1 MSTPVRPMTD
11 FDMSSAASLNASA
24 VRPDAP
30 DLSAM
35 PSQLGGGGLRPS
47 FVATGS
53 REMEQRFAKQVAES
67 EYKLLEERGR
77 AHERE
82 ARLREELARER
93 SAIPK
98 LVEERVQRELADRE
112 KSTKAAESN
121 ASRIG
126 GTGRPGGAPQQA
138 DSGEVNGLKQQ
149 LSETQRLLA
158 DAERR
163 YQQEKRELLNL
174 RTAQLKN
181 ESSKR
186 GQEGD
191 IVGRA
196 MQVMSE
202 YETIVRTSEE
212 NSLARLAHHMENFEK
227 EWVRRTRS
235 FEERKS
241 EFEAHLMSKAL
252 EALQAH
258 NQDVDAIGQEIAQK
272 TLDML
277 RQQSSSRLQLEEEVM
292 HHAEQFKVQYKEML
306 ETEFRERC
314 RMYDEK
320 LADRERNLST
330 ILEHERKRIIE
341 AEQKVITEHEAMHV
355 QALNEAMRDISQLR
369 EQLVRE
375 HQEQQAKAMQDL
387 VERRNSMRD
396 EQSHVIAQVSERVKD
411 VERQCFEAVDSAQ
424 NALREMQVHLI
435 NKEAEMAK
443 QLLETSAEKEQSRLK
458 EIAALRQD
466 VERHWKGVV
475 EELRSQHLVDI
486 ERVTVGFQERLDREH
501 SDQHSKEAELRRAY
515 EQRMIRVEEAADQRW
530 AARVTEGS
538 NALDRHLEVIQA
550 LRDDNEQ
557 LSAQLSSLQQQ
568 FMLREQ
574 ELGQKVGQIQREH
587 EAVWHRKMEEMRVR
601 YDQLLDEA
609 LGGPSGESVS
619 RAEHEKILETVR
631 ELEERCVQI
640 KQHEANRLQHER
652 DHLNELWKSR
662 LEEERGD
669 RAIWEQDQLKHMG
682 DLRAEVYADA
692 RRKETEVLRRA
703 EQERLRFHEE
713 AMGRTVEERK
723 DRDAFEERVRIE
735 GETRVREAEEELN
748 DAYNEKVRI
757 LERRVE
763 EKEIV
768 LERRRLD
775 LKREYTAMEE
785 ASKNQAAEWLEKE
798 KREILSDVK
807 SFHEK
812 LVEEQQRIETDRIT
826 FEQRLT
832 LQYAEAFEQAKV
844 ALQAHITTI
853 TRNHI
858 EYWALCEQEW
868 LQHRA
873 DEMRLLFEQRV
884 EFEKMIKSQT
894 KRDLHH
900 EREKIN
906 SMLAGER
913 AALDARENDI
923 FARADQMRQEL
934 EATARDRAL
943 NLLDQR
949 NQIHE
954 TAEIKRAEEEAKIWE
969 QLEKRILEKE
979 RQAEADRRVLEMEL
993 RNRYEALMNSERH
1006 RMDALMDQHRTEARE
1021 LYDRQQQGLRQ
1032 RDEEW
1037 HRQRLQMEVDER
1049 STHERN
1055 YQEVRNSERH
1065 RMDALMDQHR
1075 TEARE
1080 LYDRQQ
1086 QGLRQRDEEWHR
1098 QRLQMEVDERSTH
1111 ERNYQEVRE
1120 QAEARV
1126 HEERRRFEAAMR
1138 LREQEFDAERLRG
1151 LDSLEKQLRD
1161 HEGATRHQLQALKDD
1176 YDRRVR
1182 MLTQDMHHQREE
1194 YIADLADQE
1203 RKFQEQRD
1211 SYEEA
1216 AMSKF
1221 EKNLKEMR
1229 NVMEKRQREQQV
1241 RDIELRE
1248 SIETQRKDYEAKIHR
1263 QYQDHLKSHEERLIK
1278 MQEDREQS
1286 ALRQEKEYQDQLFA
1300 VRQDMERTMSNY
1312 FSQSDV
1318 KSKEVLDATRT
1329 QFVAKLEEY
1338 YHLVTQERK
1347 KRVDSESLLAA
1358 AHDELESLRL
1368 SMEQYKLE
1376 VQRTMHT
1383 KYEALFAQVRERTR
1397 SDREDQAKKLL
1408 EDEEKKVASEILRRE
1423 NEKKIDTFGFSALNG
1438 SSIGAVAASPR
1449 VGGAPSSSSYAA
1461 PLGHAARTTAT
1472 IIHQQQD
1479 TIQTSIGLGTPPPSS
1494 SRPTPSQRQTPLPHQ
1509 QAVAV
1514 DGSTVDPFVETI
1526 QKRQEKLKQL
1536 WNVLDVPESERSGFS
1551 DRLIGATQPAALE
1564 ALTLEIRRLE
1574 QQLPLL
1580 EVITRREFV
1589 QHRVRELEK
1598 KPASQKQAEEFGR
1611 ELLKLTDHLRNE
1623 IPKYE
1628 SKNGQKFM
1636 FRGKRFMDT
1645 LLTEVEQD
1653 IRAAGGMRPTVS

>member
-1 MSTPVRPMTD
+1 MSTPLRPTE
-11 FDMSSAASLNASA
+11 FDMSSARRDLPSA
-24 VRPDAP
+24 VRHDPVDY
-30 DLSAM
+30 SGM
-35 PSQLGGGGLRPS
+35 PSQLSGAPRPS
-47 FVATGS
+47 FAATGS
-53 REMEQRFAKQVAES
+53 REMEQKFAKLVADS

-82 ARLREELARER
+82 AKLREELARER
-93 SAIPK
+93 ANLPK
-98 LVEERVQRELADRE
+98 LVEERVQKEV
-112 KSTKAAESN
+112 AEMERKMKNTSSMQDS
-121 ASRIG
+121 ASR
-126 GTGRPGGAPQQA
+126 GGAK
-138 DSGEVNGLKQQ
+138 DGELRQQ
-149 LSETQRLLA
+149 LAETQRLLA

-252 EALQAH
+252 DALQAH
-258 NQDVDAIGQEIAQK
+258 NQDVDAIGQEIAEK
-272 TLDML
+272 TLGML

-306 ETEFRERC
+306 EAEFRERC

-320 LADRERNLST
+320 LSERERNLSS
-330 ILEHERKRIIE
+330 ILENERKRIVE
-341 AEQKVITEHEAMHV
+341 AEQRVITEHEAMHV
-355 QALNEAMRDISQLR
+355 NALNDAMRDISSLR
-369 EQLVRE
+369 EQLVKE
-375 HQEQQAKAMQDL
+375 HQEQQAKAVQDL
-387 VERRNSMRD
+387 VERRNAMRD
-396 EQSHVIAQVSERVKD
+396 EQSQVIAQVNERVKE

-424 NALREMQVHLI
+424 NALREMQIHLI

-443 QLLETSAEKEQSRLK
+443 QLLDSSAEKEQSRIR
-458 EIAALRQD
+458 EISSLRQE
-466 VERHWKGVV
+466 VENHWKGVV
-475 EELRSQHLVDI
+475 EELRSQHLLEI
-486 ERVTVGFQERLDREH
+486 ERVTVGFQDRLDKEH
-501 SDQHSKEAELRRAY
+501 SDQHAKEAELRRTY
-515 EQRMIRVEEAADQRW
+515 EQRMVRVEEAADQRW
-530 AARVTEGS
+530 AARVTENS
-538 NALDRHLEVIQA
+538 SALDRHLEVIQA

-557 LSAQLSSLQQQ
+557 LSSQLSSLQQQ

-574 ELGQKVGQIQREH
+574 ELGQKVSQIQREH

-640 KQHEANRLQHER
+640 KQQEASRLQHER
-652 DHLNELWKSR
+652 DHLNELWKTR
-662 LEEERGD
+662 LEEERSE

-682 DLRAEVYADA
+682 DLRAEIYADA
-692 RRKETEVLRRA
+692 RRKETEILRRA
-703 EQERLRFHEE
+703 EQERLRLHEE
-713 AMGRTVEERK
+713 AMGRTVEERR
-723 DRDAFEERVRIE
+723 DRDTFEERVRLE
-735 GETRVREAEEELN
+735 AETRVRESEEELTE
-748 DAYNEKVRI
+748 AYNEKVRI

-763 EKEIV
+763 EKELV

-785 ASKNQAAEWLEKE
+785 SSKNQAAEWLEKE
-798 KREILSDVK
+798 KREILADVK

-812 LVEEQQRIETDRIT
+812 LVEEQQRIETDRVT

-832 LQYAEAFEQAKV
+832 LQYAEAFEQAKA
-844 ALQAHITTI
+844 ALQSHITSV

-858 EYWALCEQEW
+858 EYWGHCEHEW

-873 DEMRLLFEQRV
+873 EEMRFLFEQRM
-884 EFEKMIKSQT
+884 EFEKLQKTQT
-894 KRDLHH
+894 KRELMN
-900 EREKIN
+900 ERENIAA
-906 SMLAGER
+906 MLAAER
-913 AALDARENDI
+913 AALDERENDI
-923 FARADQMRQEL
+923 FARADQQRLDL
-934 EATARDRAL
+934 EKTARERAL
-943 NLLDQR
+943 SLLDER
-949 NQIHE
+949 NKIHE
-954 TAEIKRAEEEAKIWE
+954 VSEQRRAEEEARIWE
-969 QLEKRILEKE
+969 QLEKRVLEKE

-1006 RMDALMDQHRTEARE
+1006 RMDTLMDQHRTEARE

-1037 HRQRLQMEVDER
+1037 HRQRLQLEAEER
-1049 STHERN
+1049 AGHER
-1055 YQEVRNSERH
+1055 
-1065 RMDALMDQHR
+1065 M
-1075 TEARE
+1075 
-1080 LYDRQQ
+1080 
-1086 QGLRQRDEEWHR
+1086 
-1098 QRLQMEVDERSTH
+1098 
-1111 ERNYQEVRE
+1111 YQEVRE
-1120 QAEARV
+1120 QAETRV
-1126 HEERRRFEAAMR
+1126 HEERKRFEAAMR

-1151 LDSLEKQLRD
+1151 LDALEKQLRD
-1161 HEGATRHQLQALKDD
+1161 HETATRNQLQALKDD

-1216 AMSKF
+1216 AMAKF

-1229 NVMEKRQREQQV
+1229 SIMDKRQREQQV
-1241 RDIELRE
+1241 RDVELRDAL
-1248 SIETQRKDYEAKIHR
+1248 ETQRRDYEAKIHK
-1263 QYQDHLKSHEERLIK
+1263 QFQEHLKTHEDRLLKMHEER
-1278 MQEDREQS
+1278 ENA
-1286 ALRQEKEYQDQLFA
+1286 ALQQEKVYQDQLLS
-1300 VRQDMERTMSNY
+1300 VRQDMESTLSKH
-1312 FSQSDV
+1312 FSQSDA
-1318 KSKEVLDATRT
+1318 KNKEAVEATRA
-1329 QFVAKLEEY
+1329 QFVTKLEEY
-1338 YHLVTQERK
+1338 YHLVAQERK
-1347 KRVDSESLLAA
+1347 KRVDSESSLAA
-1358 AHDELESLRL
+1358 AQDELESLRL

-1376 VQRTMHT
+1376 VQRSLHA
-1383 KYEALFAQVRERTR
+1383 KYESLFAQMRERTR
-1397 SDREDQAKKLL
+1397 NDREDQAKKLL
-1408 EDEEKKVASEILRRE
+1408 DEEEKKLASEILRRE
-1423 NEKKIDTFGFSALNG
+1423 NDKKIESSLHVAGPSSQLGGFTQSTTARGTL
-1438 SSIGAVAASPR
+1438 SASPR
-1449 VGGAPSSSSYAA
+1449 VGAGLFGTTTDSYAA
-1461 PLGHAARTTAT
+1461 SL
-1472 IIHQQQD
+1472 
-1479 TIQTSIGLGTPPPSS
+1479 GLGTPNVAS
-1494 SRPTPSQRQTPLPHQ
+1494 RQTPQPQRLVTQSPAQ
-1509 QAVAV
+1509 L
-1514 DGSTVDPFVETI
+1514 GGGEPDPFTETI
-1526 QKRQEKLKQL
+1526 HKRQEKLKQL
-1536 WNVLDVPESERSGFS
+1536 WQVLDVPDQERSAFS
-1551 DRLIGATQPAALE
+1551 DGLIGAPQPVALE
-1564 ALTLEIRRLE
+1564 TLNGEIRRLE

-1598 KPASQKQAEEFGR
+1598 KAGSQKQVEEFGR

-1628 SKNGQKFM
+1628 SKHNQKFM

-1645 LLTEVEQD
+1645 LLSEVEQD
-1653 IRAAGGMRPTVS
+1653 IRSIGR